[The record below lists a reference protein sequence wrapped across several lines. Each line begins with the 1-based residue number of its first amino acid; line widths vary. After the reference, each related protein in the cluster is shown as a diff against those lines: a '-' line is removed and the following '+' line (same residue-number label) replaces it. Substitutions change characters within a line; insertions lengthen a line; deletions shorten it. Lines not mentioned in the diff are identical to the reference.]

1 MNDDFVNDDI
11 ALLNQVKEGNKRAFR
26 LIFDKYYVPLCRFVN
41 ISLDDTFASEEIVQG
56 LFVYLWD
63 KREQLTIQLTLK
75 SYLFQA
81 VKNRTLNYYRDNRHI
96 VFCDEMP
103 YDVACENEEI
113 ELHELQNI
121 IQEAILSL
129 PEKCSEIFRLSREQN
144 LSNAEIAELKNLSIR
159 TVETHISNALSR
171 IRQYLGNNY
180 SYLW

>member
-1 MNDDFVNDDI
+1 MGDSTLKDDI
-11 ALLNQVKEGNKRAFR
+11 AFLNQLRVGNKEAFK

-41 ISLDDTFASEEIVQG
+41 ISLNDTFASEEIVQD

-63 KREQLTIQLTLK
+63 KREQLNIQLTLK

-81 VKNRTLNYYRDNRHI
+81 VKNRTLNYYRDNRRI
-96 VFCDEMP
+96 VFCDEIP
-103 YDVACENEEI
+103 YDISCENEDI
-113 ELHELQNI
+113 ELHELQNL

-129 PEKCSEIFRLSREQN
+129 PEKCSEIFRMSREQN
-144 LSNAEIAELKNLSIR
+144 LTNAEIADLKNLSLR

-180 SYLW
+180 TYLW